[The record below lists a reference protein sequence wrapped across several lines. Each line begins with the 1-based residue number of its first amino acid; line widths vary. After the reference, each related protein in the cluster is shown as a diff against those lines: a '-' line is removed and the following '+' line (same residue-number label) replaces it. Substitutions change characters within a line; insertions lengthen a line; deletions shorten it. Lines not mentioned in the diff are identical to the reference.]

1 MDSKQTHWHWGLAT
15 GPNLEL
21 SLLVAR
27 ANLKALR
34 FCPVLLPDQRT
45 PCAHPLPKRKLRF
58 CEQHKQECRASHAEY
73 KSLSAT
79 VLALRRK
86 LEAVLE
92 SLFDSDSDPDSDSV
106 AARRGDRPAGIA
118 HVHGSGWSDLG
129 PRGGCAAVD
138 AAAECVV
145 SWRSAI
151 VLEIAAREPHHQR
164 FFPMG
169 GTFFCTFY
177 ALEAALG
184 SSVS

>member
-1 MDSKQTHWHWGLAT
+1 MDSKQTHWSLA
-15 GPNLEL
+15 PNLEW
-21 SLLVAR
+21 LLVAR
-27 ANLKALR
+27 ASLKALQL
-34 FCPVLLPDQRT
+34 CPVLLSDQRT

-58 CEQHKQECRASHAEY
+58 CGQHKQECRASHAEY

-92 SLFDSDSDPDSDSV
+92 SLFDSDPDSDSA
-106 AARRGDRPAGIA
+106 AARRGDRHAGIA

-129 PRGGCAAVD
+129 PRGGCAAVN

-151 VLEIAAREPHHQR
+151 VLEIAAREAHHQR

-169 GTFFCTFY
+169 GMSFCTF
-177 ALEAALG
+177 
-184 SSVS
+184 